1 MSADYRD
8 LGIAAAGVVAFLL
21 SVALIL
27 EHGFYMDPCPLCLTQ
42 RVFFMLAAICAL
54 LSVLPRNPTRL
65 GPISTAVM
73 CLIGIGFALRQLY
86 LYALPPEQVPACTAP
101 INQLIDFAPLSEV
114 LTAMTMGTGNC
125 AAASFPFL
133 GMQLP
138 GISIPLGSLVG
149 FLIVLWLVA
158 RQLRSV

>member
-1 MSADYRD
+1 MIADYRD
-8 LGIAAAGVVAFLL
+8 LGITAAGVVAVFL

-54 LSVLPRNPTRL
+54 LSALPRNPTRL
-65 GPISTAVM
+65 APLGTALM
-73 CLIGIGFALRQLY
+73 CLIGIGFAARQLY
-86 LYALPPEQVPACTAP
+86 LYALPPEQIPACTAP
-101 INQLIDFAPLSEV
+101 INQLIDFAPVAEV

-125 AAASFPFL
+125 AATSFPFL

-138 GISIPLGSLVG
+138 GISIPLASLAG
-149 FLIVLWLVA
+149 FLIVLGLVV
-158 RQLRSV
+158 RQFRTL